1 MKKEESQMNDNSFG
15 VAGVILGILSI
26 VFSSITGVI
35 LGIIGLVFSMKQNKI
50 MKNKWARAGTILN
63 IIGIIIGIVFFV
75 YALNSLLN
83 NPDFLSQL
91 QQITNAQ

>member
-1 MKKEESQMNDNSFG
+1 MNDNSFG

-35 LGIIGLVFSMKQNKI
+35 LGVIGLIFSIKQDKI
-50 MKNKWARAGTILN
+50 AKNKWAKSGKVLN
-63 IIGIIIGIVFFV
+63 IIGIIIGIVFFI
-75 YALNSLLN
+75 YALNSILN

-91 QQITNAQ
+91 QKVANAQ